1 MLVERNPGKAV
12 PGASVTA
19 PFRGCDAANDVWCID
34 FKGWFS
40 THDGRKCYPLTL
52 IDGFSRYLL
61 RCEALHDPDGAHVR
75 RILDSAFQEFGLPK
89 AIRSDGG
96 PPFASSGAARLTQ
109 TSVWLLRLEI
119 EIEIIAPGKP
129 QQNGRLER
137 LHRTL
142 KAETASPPAVSL
154 VAQQRV
160 FDPWRGQ
167 YNHVRPH
174 EALGMRR
181 PADVFARSR
190 RAYPRPLLANAN
202 FGAFSQTARVDKH
215 GFILW
220 QQRPVLITSALQHEY
235 VELETAHDVDG
246 RYHVKWGAIPLGYL
260 DEHRPGRGLV
270 VPRRPRGS
278 KEVTRMSFR

>member
-109 TSVWLLRLEI
+109 TSVWLLRL
-119 EIEIIAPGKP
+119 GSKS
-129 QQNGRLER
+129 R
-137 LHRTL
+137 
-142 KAETASPPAVSL
+142 SL
-154 VAQQRV
+154 
-160 FDPWRGQ
+160 
-167 YNHVRPH
+167 
-174 EALGMRR
+174 R
-181 PADVFARSR
+181 PASRSR
-190 RAYPRPLLANAN
+190 
-202 FGAFSQTARVDKH
+202 TAD
-215 GFILW
+215 
-220 QQRPVLITSALQHEY
+220 SS
-235 VELETAHDVDG
+235 
-246 RYHVKWGAIPLGYL
+246 
-260 DEHRPGRGLV
+260 
-270 VPRRPRGS
+270 GS
-278 KEVTRMSFR
+278 IAR